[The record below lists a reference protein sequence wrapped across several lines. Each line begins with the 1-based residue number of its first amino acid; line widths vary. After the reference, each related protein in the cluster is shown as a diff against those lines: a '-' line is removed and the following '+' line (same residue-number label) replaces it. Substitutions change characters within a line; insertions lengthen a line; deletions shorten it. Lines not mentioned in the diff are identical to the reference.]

1 MDLGEQMSNLR
12 GNLTGV
18 NGLLLAIID
27 QALRDYERGG
37 VHRPSAVLYF
47 QSNLYRHHVT
57 ALGLPADIL
66 PTILQDDR
74 ERGPG
79 ACSGGNG
86 GRVAMAG
93 PGVKLNNLSVSV
105 GGKV

>member
-1 MDLGEQMSNLR
+1 MKSTR

-18 NGLLLAIID
+18 NGLLLAVID
-27 QALRDYERGG
+27 QALRDYQGG
-37 VHRPSAVLYF
+37 GAHKQSAAAYF
-47 QSNLYRHHVT
+47 RSNLYKHHVT
-57 ALGLPADIL
+57 ALGLPADIV
-66 PTILQDDR
+66 PTVLQNGR
-74 ERGPG
+74 KRGPG

-86 GRVAMAG
+86 GRVAMAA

>member
-1 MDLGEQMSNLR
+1 MSNLR
-12 GNLTGV
+12 GNLAGV

-37 VHRPSAVLYF
+37 AHKQSAVLYF
-47 QSNLYRHHVT
+47 QSNLYRHHIT
-57 ALGLPADIL
+57 ALGLPADIV
-66 PTILQDDR
+66 PIALQSDR

-86 GRVAMAG
+86 GRVAMAATG
-93 PGVKLNNLSVSV
+93 EKFNNLNISV